1 MTNLPPSE
9 HDLHAYVDQRLS
21 AEDRQRVENWLA
33 NHADTAREVQ
43 AWQADAQRL
52 RAVFGGALNLPANPG
67 LDPLAIA
74 RQRRGRRLRYLAHA
88 ATLIMAVGLGA
99 LGGWQARGP
108 DQRPALAATA
118 PMTDALAAYRMF
130 AAQGIL
136 QADYTGQAPGDLQRW
151 LDRYF
156 DRAQRLPD
164 LSTAGFHPRSARLLN
179 TDQGPAAMVV
189 YENAVGERASFY
201 VRPPGP
207 GYRLLPRGSRRDGEL
222 QADYWSDPVYNYAMV
237 SAVGLG
243 NRGALT
249 RAMGKDI

>member
-1 MTNLPPSE
+1 MTSLPPSE

-21 AEDRQRVENWLA
+21 SEDRQRVESWLTD
-33 NHADTAREVQ
+33 HPDTAREVQ

-52 RAVFGGALNLPANPG
+52 RAAFGGALHLPANPR
-67 LDPLAIA
+67 LEPRAIA
-74 RQRRGRRLRYLAHA
+74 KQRRGRRLSHLGRA
-88 ATLIMAVGLGA
+88 AALVMAVGLGA

-136 QADYTGQAPGDLQRW
+136 QADYTGQGPEDLQRW

-156 DRAQRLPD
+156 ERARRLPD
-164 LSTAGFHPRSARLLN
+164 LSPAGFHPRSARLLN

-189 YENAVGERASFY
+189 YENAAGQRASFY

-222 QADYWSDPVYNYAMV
+222 QADYWSDPAYNYAVV
-237 SAVGLG
+237 SAVGLA
-243 NRGALT
+243 NREALT
-249 RAMGKDI
+249 RAMGNDI